1 MKNNKKMNIQEI
13 NIQEMDP
20 VTVQIKFDDMSPQ
33 VQNFLYFSNILLIII
48 LLYINLIIFD
58 FIIKRIIFYKQK
70 RLYYVEIEDERN

>member
-1 MKNNKKMNIQEI
+1 M

-20 VTVQIKFDDMSPQ
+20 ITVQIKFDDMSSQ
-33 VQNFLYFSNILLIII
+33 MQKFLYFSNILLILI